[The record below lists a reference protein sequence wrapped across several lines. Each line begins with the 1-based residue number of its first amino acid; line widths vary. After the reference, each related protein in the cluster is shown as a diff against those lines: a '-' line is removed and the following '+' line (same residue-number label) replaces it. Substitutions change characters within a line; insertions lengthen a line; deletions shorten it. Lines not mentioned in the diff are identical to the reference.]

1 MWNVSSV
8 KNKWKDYSFNL
19 LAKAFKIPAC
29 ILPMALLKILV
40 KWEFCGKIIPEYP
53 VIKLSFKGL
62 ELKENEKLQI
72 VFTELK
78 LVLVLNYWF
87 ISK

>member
-1 MWNVSSV
+1 
-8 KNKWKDYSFNL
+8 
-19 LAKAFKIPAC
+19 
-29 ILPMALLKILV
+29 MALLKILV

-62 ELKENEKLQI
+62 ELNENEKLQI

-78 LVLVLNYWF
+78 ASF
-87 ISK
+87 GP